1 MKLREGFAMFVLIAL
16 ALIWLTGCASEQ
28 AYRDYT
34 IAYTG
39 YMNSQKAK
47 QAESPK
53 LVEIVAKDG
62 ETITMQGVKSF
73 TVYAPAGSAYAGPVI
88 QPPQQIKNSEWV
100 GTVNNVVSGGMALG
114 STAVLGSVIKSVVN
128 SAGENAGHNTTT
140 TVNTTGSYNTENTSS
155 VSVSDSG
162 NTTNTNTNSGNT
174 ISDSG
179 NTTET
184 TETTTTS
191 TTTNTNDDHSNNN
204 SNNDNSV
211 VN

>member
-16 ALIWLTGCASEQ
+16 ALILLTGCASEQ

-39 YMNSQKAK
+39 YINSQTAK
-47 QAESPK
+47 GNEVPK

-62 ETITMQGVKSF
+62 ETIEMKGVKSF
-73 TVYAPAGSAYAGPVI
+73 VVYSPSAVVNQA

-100 GTVNNVVSGGMALG
+100 GTVNNIVSGGMALG

-128 SAGENAGHNTTT
+128 SAGENAGHNTT
-140 TVNTTGSYNTENTSS
+140 VNTTGSYNTENTSS
-155 VSVSDSG
+155 ISDSG
-162 NTTNTNTNSGNT
+162 NTTTTNTNSGNT

-184 TETTTTS
+184 TT
-191 TTTNTNDDHSNNN
+191 TTTNTTTTNNNDDHSNNN
-204 SNNDNSV
+204 SNNDNSAV
-211 VN
+211 Y